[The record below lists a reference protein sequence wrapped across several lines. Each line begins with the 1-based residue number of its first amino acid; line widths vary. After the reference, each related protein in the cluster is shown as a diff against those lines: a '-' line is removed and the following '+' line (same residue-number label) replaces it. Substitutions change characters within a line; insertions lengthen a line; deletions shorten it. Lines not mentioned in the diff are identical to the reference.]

1 MTTDDTFGQHLTAWL
16 HEEAGHRVPDHLGE
30 VLVQTAATRQRKWW
44 TSPERWL
51 PVDTATDMRGRIAAP
66 RSLVWLALIAL
77 VILAILATAIATG
90 ALRAPGPIPGL
101 ATNGRILVA
110 DGPTLKSFAA
120 DGSDPRTVMALPA
133 RAEYLVLSHD
143 GTRLGMAVSSDP
155 NQYMAVVRLGDA
167 SSTALP
173 TLAGAVGMGSGLT
186 WSPDD
191 QRVAYI
197 NYDGSR
203 DHIIVGPSDGST
215 FTVMA
220 TDPIDPSFGLWSPV
234 WSPDGRWLAFV
245 AAGYRADNTT
255 EPGIDLS
262 RPPGRDGAARAV
274 DGPGLRG
281 GRPQLVARSGRPAP
295 ALHGRGHD
303 ADGTCGRRR
312 NRHGPGAG
320 GVVLAD
326 VVPGRH
332 SLLLL
337 GDRGPD
343 DRRRA
348 GRAGPGDHRHPR
360 LDRREEL
367 RGAQRAQG
375 PELLRSGRVLTRR
388 HTPHRSGHHGL
399 LDPVR
404 DGRRNGPAD
413 RHPPR
418 DQREGPGQPGGL
430 AARPLTDTD
439 HAARPAPALG
449 AGRRRPRRVATI
461 GPWPT
466 ESP

>member
-173 TLAGAVGMGSGLT
+173 TLAGLVGMGSGLT

-197 NYDGSR
+197 TYDGSR

-245 AAGYRADNTT
+245 AAGYQADNTT
-255 EPGIDLS
+255 EPGIIYLVHPDGTELHALS
-262 RPPGRDGAARAV
+262 TAPASAEGGLSWSPDPAVLRLLYTGAGTTPTVRMV
-274 DGPGLRG
+274 DVGTGID
-281 GRPQLVARSGRPAP
+281 QELVASYWPTWSPDGTRFSYWGTEVRTTAD
-295 ALHGRGHD
+295 ALAGRGQATIAIHAWTD
-303 ADGTCGRRR
+303 GKSCEEHSELKDRNFCGPAEFSPDGTRLIARDITGSSILSVMADGT
-312 NRHGPGAG
+312 
-320 GVVLAD
+320 
-326 VVPGRH
+326 
-332 SLLLL
+332 
-337 GDRGPD
+337 
-343 DRRRA
+343 
-348 GRAGPGDHRHPR
+348 
-360 LDRREEL
+360 
-367 RGAQRAQG
+367 
-375 PELLRSGRVLTRR
+375 
-388 HTPHRSGHHGL
+388 
-399 LDPVR
+399 
-404 DGRRNGPAD
+404 
-413 RHPPR
+413 
-418 DQREGPGQPGGL
+418 GQPIVIPLETNVKDLGNPVVWQP
-430 AARPLTDTD
+430 AR
-439 HAARPAPALG
+439 
-449 AGRRRPRRVATI
+449 
-461 GPWPT
+461 
-466 ESP
+466 